1 MITPRQLVQ
10 VGEAIQL
17 NARIALLRERFPRL
31 HFTECGEDDVS
42 PRYQP
47 ALSMDSHHLYL
58 ISGAS
63 GHCLELTNNPAT
75 ATGILLAAKVDES

>member
-17 NARIALLRERFPRL
+17 NARIALLRARFPKL
-31 HFTECGEDDVS
+31 HFTECHEDDVS
-42 PRYQP
+42 PRYEP
-47 ALSMDSHHLYL
+47 AFSIDSHHLYL

-63 GHCLELTNNPAT
+63 GHCLELTNDPET
-75 ATGILLAAKVDES
+75 ATGILVAAKVDAV

>member
-1 MITPRQLVQ
+1 MITPLQLVQ

-17 NARIALLRERFPRL
+17 NAHVVLLRERFPML
-31 HFTECGEDDVS
+31 HFTECSEDDVS

-47 ALSMDSHHLYL
+47 AFSMDSHHLYL

-63 GHCLELTNNPAT
+63 GHCLELTNDPAT
-75 ATGILLAAKVDES
+75 ATGILLAAKVDDD